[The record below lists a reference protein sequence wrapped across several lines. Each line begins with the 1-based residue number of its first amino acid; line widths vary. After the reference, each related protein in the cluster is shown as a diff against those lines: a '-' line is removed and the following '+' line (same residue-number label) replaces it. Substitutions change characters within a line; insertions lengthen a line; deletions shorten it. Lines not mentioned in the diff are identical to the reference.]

1 MTFASASS
9 TPSGASASAEPLLSL
24 RGLSKTFDLS
34 PPLLNRLIER
44 KGKSFLRAVDG
55 LDIDIPCGKTF
66 SLVGE
71 SGCGKST
78 VAKLVVGL
86 HAASGGKIRF
96 DGTDLTGLHASARGP
111 YRQRIQMIF
120 QDPYASLNP
129 RWRVRDIIAEPLR
142 SFSITS
148 SSAEE
153 QREVGRLLE
162 MVGLS
167 AQDGDKFPHQFSG
180 GQRQRISIARAIS
193 SKPDFLVCD
202 EPTSALDVSVQSQ
215 VLNLMRDLQDV
226 LGLTYLFISHDLA
239 VVDFMSDY
247 VGVMYLGRLVEAGP
261 AQRIFEAPEHPY
273 TRLLM
278 DTVPDI
284 TMARRGRVPV
294 TGEVPNPIT
303 PPPGCSFNPRCP
315 LASDI
320 CRAHSPDL
328 VAREGGTLVA
338 CHATPRA
345 EGTSSRPGCGASA
358 GRALVEPAR
367 GAA

>member
-1 MTFASASS
+1 MTARSS
-9 TPSGASASAEPLLSL
+9 IPLLSIE
-24 RGLSKTFDLS
+24 GLSKTFDLS
-34 PPLLNRLIER
+34 APFLNRMIER
-44 KGKSFLRAVDG
+44 KPKSYLRAVDA
-55 LDIDIPCGKTF
+55 LDIDIPPGKTF

-86 HAASGGKIRF
+86 DTPSAGKIMF
-96 DGTDLTGLHASARGP
+96 EGNDLSDLPAAKRGNF
-111 YRQRIQMIF
+111 RRRIQMIF

-142 SFSITS
+142 SFGITS
-148 SSAEE
+148 SRAEE
-153 QREVGRLLE
+153 LSEVERLLE
-162 MVGLS
+162 LVGL
-167 AQDGDKFPHQFSG
+167 AARDGEKFPHEFSG

-215 VLNLMRDLQDV
+215 ILNLMRDLQEE

-239 VVDFMSDY
+239 VVDFISDY

-261 AQRIFEAPEHPY
+261 AEQIFQAPEHPY

-284 TMARRGRVPV
+284 TMGRQNREPV
-294 TGEVPNPIT
+294 VGEVPNPIN

-315 LASDI
+315 LADSG
-320 CRAHSPDL
+320 CRTSSPDL
-328 VAREGGTLVA
+328 VARPNGTVVA
-338 CHATPRA
+338 CHAVVQGRSEPESKSANPTDL
-345 EGTSSRPGCGASA
+345 PG
-358 GRALVEPAR
+358 PA
-367 GAA
+367 

>member
-1 MTFASASS
+1 MTTTAK
-9 TPSGASASAEPLLSL
+9 PNEPLLSVQ
-24 RGLSKTFDLS
+24 GVSKVFDLS
-34 PPLLNRLIER
+34 PPFLNRLIER
-44 KGKSFLRAVDG
+44 APTRHLRAVDG
-55 LDIDIPCGKTF
+55 LDIAIPRGKTF

-86 HAASGGKIRF
+86 HRPTDGTIRF
-96 DGTDLTGLHASARGP
+96 EGADLTNLRAADRGD
-111 YRQRIQMIF
+111 YRRRIQMIF
-120 QDPYASLNP
+120 QDPFASLNP

-142 SFSITS
+142 SFGITKNRT
-148 SSAEE
+148 EE
-153 QREVGRLLE
+153 RAEVGRLLE

-167 AQDGDKFPHQFSG
+167 ARDGEKFPHEFSG

-193 SKPDFLVCD
+193 SRPDFLVCD

-215 VLNLMRDLQDV
+215 ILNLMRDLQDE

-261 AQRIFEAPEHPY
+261 AKQIFSAPEHPY
-273 TRLLM
+273 TQLLM

-284 TMARRGRVPV
+284 TMHHRDRVPV
-294 TGEVPNPIT
+294 IGEVPNPIA

-315 LASDI
+315 LANDT
-320 CRAHSPDL
+320 CRTTSPAL
-328 VAREGGTLVA
+328 IKRAGETKVA
-338 CHATPRA
+338 CHAVL
-345 EGTSSRPGCGASA
+345 EGRITTQTKP
-358 GRALVEPAR
+358 EPAR
-367 GAA
+367 GIA